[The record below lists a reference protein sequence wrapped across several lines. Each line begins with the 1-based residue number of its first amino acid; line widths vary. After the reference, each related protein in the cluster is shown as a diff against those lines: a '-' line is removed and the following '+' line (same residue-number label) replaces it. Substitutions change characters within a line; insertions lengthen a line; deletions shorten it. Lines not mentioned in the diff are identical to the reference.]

1 MEHMKRRQFITLLGS
16 AAAIWPFAAR
26 AQQPAMPVIGFL
38 GAGLRNA
45 RPYLMPKIRQG
56 LDEAGLEEG
65 RNVLVE
71 YRFAEGHYDRLP
83 GLADELLR
91 RNVAVIVADG
101 AGAAVAAKTAT
112 EKVPIVFMTG
122 ANPVSLGLVASL
134 NRPGANL
141 TGITMFTTEMIAK
154 RLELLGELLPKEAA
168 IALLTNPASPNSK
181 LSEREAQAAAGTM
194 GRVMQ
199 VIAAS
204 SEAELEAAFATLRHR
219 QIAAIVVQADPF
231 FDDHYELLVA
241 LVTRY
246 AVPAIFEWRQF
257 AEAGGLASYG
267 PSLPDAYRQVAFY
280 AGRIVK
286 GSKPAEL
293 PVEQPSKFELVV
305 NLKTAKVLGL
315 SLPPSLLARADE
327 VIE

>member
-1 MEHMKRRQFITLLGS
+1 MKRRVFITLLGS
-16 AAAIWPFAAR
+16 AATLWHFAAR
-26 AQQPAMPVIGFL
+26 AQQPAVPVIGFL

-45 RPYLMPKIRQG
+45 RPYLMPNIRQG

-71 YRFAEGHYDRLP
+71 YRFAEGHYDRLL

-112 EKVPIVFMTG
+112 EKIPIVFMIG
-122 ANPVSLGLVASL
+122 ANPVSLGLVDSL
-134 NRPGANL
+134 SRPGGNV
-141 TGITMFTTEMIAK
+141 TGITMFTTEMVAK
-154 RLELLGELLPKEAA
+154 RLELLGELLPKEGA
-168 IALLTNPASPNSK
+168 IAFITNPASPNSK
-181 LSEREAQAAAGTM
+181 LTVREAQAAAGKM

-199 VIAAS
+199 VIGAS
-204 SEAELEAAFATLRHR
+204 SEAELEVAFATLRQR
-219 QIAAIVVQADPF
+219 QIVAIAVQADPF
-231 FDDHYELLVA
+231 FDDRYELLVA

-257 AEAGGLASYG
+257 AEAGALASYG
-267 PSLPDAYRQVAFY
+267 PSLPDTYRQVAFY

-286 GSKPAEL
+286 GGKPAEL
-293 PVEQPSKFELVV
+293 PVEQPSKFELVI
-305 NLKTAKVLGL
+305 NLKTAKALGL
-315 SLPPSLLARADE
+315 SLPPSMLARADE